1 MKYGPRVL
9 GQEEYERQRFLAEGG
24 RAIYG
29 SKVVGSKEPP
39 AKDTE
44 PTDYSEMKVVD
55 LLPLIDATTAPAI
68 AAVELEREQPRSTVL
83 AKSLPHLEGEIAEA
97 VADAL
102 GE

>member
-1 MKYGPRVL
+1 MRYGPRVI
-9 GQEEYERQRFLAEGG
+9 GQEEYERQQYMTKGG
-24 RAIYG
+24 RAVYG
-29 SKVVGSKEPP
+29 SRVVDKEPV

-44 PTDYSEMKVVD
+44 PTDYSDMKVVD
-55 LLPLIDATTAPAI
+55 LLPLIDAATAPAI

>member
-9 GQEEYERQRFLAEGG
+9 GQEEYERQQFMAEGG
-24 RAIYG
+24 RSVYG
-29 SKVVGSKEPP
+29 SKVVDKEPPP
-39 AKDTE
+39 AKDAE
-44 PTDYSEMKVVD
+44 PTNYSEMKVVD

-83 AKSLPHLEGEIAEA
+83 AKSLPHLEGEIAEV